1 MHSHL
6 STPGNYSVLCVMT
19 TSIVAGMGTLSASD
33 IVPLSNSGQTRTVS
47 VPCIQIYLQ
56 IPSYFVTRPSN
67 HHIGSTEIHF
77 VLFNSPLAIQL
88 VQYDTGDGG
97 LSHMSDHHPRKYCTG
112 LHSQSEQR
120 VRKVLYHRIT
130 LHLESIKSRGPWNRC
145 SSRSSA

>member
-1 MHSHL
+1 
-6 STPGNYSVLCVMT
+6 MT

-33 IVPLSNSGQTRTVS
+33 IVPLANSGQSRTVS

-97 LSHMSDHHPRKYCTG
+97 LSHFRSPPA
-112 LHSQSEQR
+112 E
-120 VRKVLYHRIT
+120 VLYWIT
-130 LHLESIKSRGPWNRC
+130 LAK
-145 SSRSSA
+145 